1 MAQRL
6 IELSC
11 KRFSSE
17 ISNEDDE
24 LIRATSL
31 DDVRVAIAQIETQ
44 LASRGSLRYLSRLN
58 PYLDAVE
65 RYSKAVDP
73 LCNGVPF
80 LPYIWVS
87 DCGLSGIIEVDYSQI
102 SSRHL

>member
-1 MAQRL
+1 MALRL

-11 KRFSSE
+11 KRFSDE
-17 ISNEDDE
+17 ISDEDNK
-24 LIRATSL
+24 LIRTTSL
-31 DDVRVAIAQIETQ
+31 DDVRIAVRQIETE
-44 LASRGSLRYLSRLN
+44 LASRQSLRNLDRLT

-65 RYSKAVDP
+65 RYSKAIDP

-87 DCGLSGIIEVDYSQI
+87 N
-102 SSRHL
+102 